1 MNRELTAKFLK
12 DELSK
17 MIELFPEEKRAIE
30 YRYEHSLRVA
40 SIALDIAKKEGLDED
55 RCYIG
60 ALLHDLGYSV
70 PYDNPKEYVNH
81 GRIGAKLARPFL
93 ESLGYSEEEVNEICY
108 GIAIHADDKADFEG
122 KRTALAVTIGDADNI
137 DRYDAFR
144 IYDRLTWVDYKNL
157 SLEKQREHVDTVL
170 SSLNKYLDYDVALS
184 TTNRTTIKK
193 EFSWIKKAQR
203 KIHKLLI
210 KDICIGIKGYV

>member
-1 MNRELTAKFLK
+1 MHRELTAKFLK

-93 ESLGYSEEEVNEICY
+93 ESLGYSDEEVNEICY
-108 GIAIHADDKADFEG
+108 GIAIHVDDKADFEG

-157 SLEKQREHVDTVL
+157 SLEKQREHVDSVL
-170 SSLNKYLDYDVALS
+170 RSLNKYLDYECATRTATFMWKEKISFQLEFYNRLKKQIENS
-184 TTNRTTIKK
+184 TVKN
-193 EFSWIKKAQR
+193 
-203 KIHKLLI
+203 
-210 KDICIGIKGYV
+210 

>member
-1 MNRELTAKFLK
+1 MHRELTAKFLK

-81 GRIGAKLARPFL
+81 GRIGAKIARPFL

-108 GIAIHADDKADFEG
+108 GIAIHVDDKAAFEG

-137 DRYDAFR
+137 DRFDAFR
-144 IYDRLTWVDYKNL
+144 IYDKLTWVDYKNL
-157 SLEKQREHVDTVL
+157 SLEKQKEHVDTVL
-170 SSLNKYLDYDVALS
+170 SSLNKYLDYECATRTATLMWKEKISFQLEFYNRLKKQIENS
-184 TTNRTTIKK
+184 TVKN
-193 EFSWIKKAQR
+193 
-203 KIHKLLI
+203 
-210 KDICIGIKGYV
+210 

>member
-1 MNRELTAKFLK
+1 MHRELTAKFLK

-108 GIAIHADDKADFEG
+108 GIAIHVDDKADFEG

-157 SLEKQREHVDTVL
+157 SLEKQKEHVDTVL
-170 SSLNKYLDYDVALS
+170 SSLNKFLDYECATRTATLMWKEKISFQLEFYNRLKKQIENS
-184 TTNRTTIKK
+184 TVKN
-193 EFSWIKKAQR
+193 
-203 KIHKLLI
+203 
-210 KDICIGIKGYV
+210 

>member
-1 MNRELTAKFLK
+1 MHRELTAKFLK

-93 ESLGYSEEEVNEICY
+93 ESLSYSEEEVNEICY
-108 GIAIHADDKADFEG
+108 GIAIHVDDKADFEG

-137 DRYDAFR
+137 DRFDAFR

-157 SLEKQREHVDTVL
+157 SLEKQKEHVDTVL
-170 SSLNKYLDYDVALS
+170 SSLNKYLDYECATRTATLMWKEKISFQLEFYNRLKKQIENS
-184 TTNRTTIKK
+184 TVKN
-193 EFSWIKKAQR
+193 
-203 KIHKLLI
+203 
-210 KDICIGIKGYV
+210 

>member
-1 MNRELTAKFLK
+1 MHRELTAKFLK

-93 ESLGYSEEEVNEICY
+93 ESLGYSEEEVKEICY
-108 GIAIHADDKADFEG
+108 GIAIHVDDKADFEG

-137 DRYDAFR
+137 DRFDAFR

-157 SLEKQREHVDTVL
+157 SLEKQKEHVDSVL
-170 SSLNKYLDYDVALS
+170 SSLNKYLDYECATRTATLMWKEKISFQLEFYNRLKKQIENS
-184 TTNRTTIKK
+184 TVKN
-193 EFSWIKKAQR
+193 
-203 KIHKLLI
+203 
-210 KDICIGIKGYV
+210 

>member
-1 MNRELTAKFLK
+1 MHRELTAKFLK
-12 DELSK
+12 GELSK

-108 GIAIHADDKADFEG
+108 GIAIHVDDKADFEG

-137 DRYDAFR
+137 DRFDAFR

-157 SLEKQREHVDTVL
+157 SLEKQKEHVDTVL
-170 SSLNKYLDYDVALS
+170 SSLNKYLDYECATRTATLMWKEKISFQLEFYNRLKKQIENS
-184 TTNRTTIKK
+184 TVKN
-193 EFSWIKKAQR
+193 
-203 KIHKLLI
+203 
-210 KDICIGIKGYV
+210 

>member
-1 MNRELTAKFLK
+1 MHRELTAKFLK
-12 DELSK
+12 DQLSK

-108 GIAIHADDKADFEG
+108 GIAIHVDDKADFEG

-137 DRYDAFR
+137 DRFDAFR

-157 SLEKQREHVDTVL
+157 SLEKQKEHVDTVL
-170 SSLNKYLDYDVALS
+170 SSLNKYLDYECATRTATFMWKEKISFQLEFYNRLKKQIENS
-184 TTNRTTIKK
+184 TVKN
-193 EFSWIKKAQR
+193 
-203 KIHKLLI
+203 
-210 KDICIGIKGYV
+210 

>member
-1 MNRELTAKFLK
+1 MHRELTAKFLK

-108 GIAIHADDKADFEG
+108 GIAIHVDDKADFEG

-157 SLEKQREHVDTVL
+157 SLEKQKEHVDSVL
-170 SSLNKYLDYDVALS
+170 SSLNKYLDYECATRTATLMWKEKISFQLEFYNRLKKQIENS
-184 TTNRTTIKK
+184 TVKN
-193 EFSWIKKAQR
+193 
-203 KIHKLLI
+203 
-210 KDICIGIKGYV
+210 

>member
-1 MNRELTAKFLK
+1 MHRELTAKFLK

-17 MIELFPEEKRAIE
+17 MIELFPEEKRAVE

-108 GIAIHADDKADFEG
+108 GIAIHVDDKADFEG

-170 SSLNKYLDYDVALS
+170 SSLNKYLDYECATRTATLMWKEKISFQLEFYNRLKKQIENS
-184 TTNRTTIKK
+184 TVKN
-193 EFSWIKKAQR
+193 
-203 KIHKLLI
+203 
-210 KDICIGIKGYV
+210 

>member
-1 MNRELTAKFLK
+1 MHRELTAKFLK

-40 SIALDIAKKEGLDED
+40 SIALYIAKKEGLDED

-108 GIAIHADDKADFEG
+108 GIAIHVDDKADFEG

-157 SLEKQREHVDTVL
+157 SLEKQKEHVDTVL
-170 SSLNKYLDYDVALS
+170 SSLNKYLDYECATRTATLMWKEKISFQLEFYNRLKKQIENS
-184 TTNRTTIKK
+184 TVKN
-193 EFSWIKKAQR
+193 
-203 KIHKLLI
+203 
-210 KDICIGIKGYV
+210 

>member
-1 MNRELTAKFLK
+1 MHRELTAKFLK

-93 ESLGYSEEEVNEICY
+93 ETLGYSEEEVNEICY
-108 GIAIHADDKADFEG
+108 GIAIHVDDKADFEG

-144 IYDRLTWVDYKNL
+144 IYDRLTWIDYKNL
-157 SLEKQREHVDTVL
+157 SLEKQKEHVDTVL
-170 SSLNKYLDYDVALS
+170 SSLNKYLDYECATRTATLMWKEKISFQLEFYNRLKKQIENS
-184 TTNRTTIKK
+184 TVKN
-193 EFSWIKKAQR
+193 
-203 KIHKLLI
+203 
-210 KDICIGIKGYV
+210 

>member
-1 MNRELTAKFLK
+1 MHRELTAKFLK

-93 ESLGYSEEEVNEICY
+93 ESLGYSEDEVNEICY
-108 GIAIHADDKADFEG
+108 GIAIHVDDKADFEG

-157 SLEKQREHVDTVL
+157 SLEKQKEHVDTVL
-170 SSLNKYLDYDVALS
+170 SSLNKYLDYECATRTATLMWKEKISFQLEFYNRLKKQIENS
-184 TTNRTTIKK
+184 TVKN
-193 EFSWIKKAQR
+193 
-203 KIHKLLI
+203 
-210 KDICIGIKGYV
+210 

>member
-1 MNRELTAKFLK
+1 MHRELTAKFLK

-93 ESLGYSEEEVNEICY
+93 ESLGYSEDEVNEICY
-108 GIAIHADDKADFEG
+108 GIAIHVDDKADFEG

-170 SSLNKYLDYDVALS
+170 SSLNKYLDYECATRTATLMWKEKISFQLEFYNRLKKQIENS
-184 TTNRTTIKK
+184 TVKN
-193 EFSWIKKAQR
+193 
-203 KIHKLLI
+203 
-210 KDICIGIKGYV
+210 

>member
-1 MNRELTAKFLK
+1 MHRELTAKFLK

-108 GIAIHADDKADFEG
+108 GIAIHVDDKADFEG

-157 SLEKQREHVDTVL
+157 SLEKQREHVDTAL
-170 SSLNKYLDYDVALS
+170 KSLNQYLDYECGTKSATLMWKEKIS
-184 TTNRTTIKK
+184 FQLEFYNRLRKQIDNSVIKN
-193 EFSWIKKAQR
+193 
-203 KIHKLLI
+203 
-210 KDICIGIKGYV
+210 

>member
-1 MNRELTAKFLK
+1 MHRELTAKFLK

-108 GIAIHADDKADFEG
+108 GIAIHVDDKADFEG

-144 IYDRLTWVDYKNL
+144 IHDRLTWVDYKNL
-157 SLEKQREHVDTVL
+157 SLEKQKEHVDTVL
-170 SSLNKYLDYDVALS
+170 SSLNKYLDYECATRTATLMWKEKISFQLEFYNRLKKQIENS
-184 TTNRTTIKK
+184 TVKN
-193 EFSWIKKAQR
+193 
-203 KIHKLLI
+203 
-210 KDICIGIKGYV
+210 

>member
-1 MNRELTAKFLK
+1 MHRELTAKFLK

-108 GIAIHADDKADFEG
+108 GIAIHVDDKADFEG

-157 SLEKQREHVDTVL
+157 SLEKQKEHVDTVL
-170 SSLNKYLDYDVALS
+170 SSLNKYLDYECATRTATFMWKEKISFQLEFYNRLKKQIENS
-184 TTNRTTIKK
+184 TVKN
-193 EFSWIKKAQR
+193 
-203 KIHKLLI
+203 
-210 KDICIGIKGYV
+210 

>member
-1 MNRELTAKFLK
+1 MHRELTAKFLK

-108 GIAIHADDKADFEG
+108 GIAIHVDDKADFEG

-137 DRYDAFR
+137 DRYDAFS

-157 SLEKQREHVDTVL
+157 SLEKQKEHVDTVL
-170 SSLNKYLDYDVALS
+170 SSLNKYLDYECATRTATLMWKEKISFQLEFYNRLKKQIENS
-184 TTNRTTIKK
+184 TVKN
-193 EFSWIKKAQR
+193 
-203 KIHKLLI
+203 
-210 KDICIGIKGYV
+210 

>member
-1 MNRELTAKFLK
+1 MHRELTAKFLK

-40 SIALDIAKKEGLDED
+40 STALDIAKKEGLDED

-93 ESLGYSEEEVNEICY
+93 ETLGYSEEEVNEICY
-108 GIAIHADDKADFEG
+108 GIAIHVDDKADFEG
-122 KRTALAVTIGDADNI
+122 NRTALAVTIGDADNI

-170 SSLNKYLDYDVALS
+170 SSLNKYLDYECATRTATLMWKEKISFQLEFYNRLKKQIENS
-184 TTNRTTIKK
+184 TVKN
-193 EFSWIKKAQR
+193 
-203 KIHKLLI
+203 
-210 KDICIGIKGYV
+210 

>member
-1 MNRELTAKFLK
+1 MHRELTAKFLK

-93 ESLGYSEEEVNEICY
+93 ESLGYSEEEANEICY
-108 GIAIHADDKADFEG
+108 GIAIHVDDKADFEG

-137 DRYDAFR
+137 DRFDAFR

-170 SSLNKYLDYDVALS
+170 SSLNKYLDYECATRTATLMWKEKISFQLEFYNRLKKQIENS
-184 TTNRTTIKK
+184 TVKN
-193 EFSWIKKAQR
+193 
-203 KIHKLLI
+203 
-210 KDICIGIKGYV
+210 

>member
-1 MNRELTAKFLK
+1 MHRELTAKFLK

-108 GIAIHADDKADFEG
+108 GIAIHVDDKACILFS
-122 KRTALAVTIGDADNI
+122 
-137 DRYDAFR
+137 
-144 IYDRLTWVDYKNL
+144 L
-157 SLEKQREHVDTVL
+157 SFIP
-170 SSLNKYLDYDVALS
+170 SY
-184 TTNRTTIKK
+184 
-193 EFSWIKKAQR
+193 
-203 KIHKLLI
+203 
-210 KDICIGIKGYV
+210 

>member
-93 ESLGYSEEEVNEICY
+93 ETLGYSEEEVNEICY
-108 GIAIHADDKADFEG
+108 GIAIHVDDKADFEG

-157 SLEKQREHVDTVL
+157 SLEKQKEHVDTVL
-170 SSLNKYLDYDVALS
+170 SSLNKYLDYECATRTATLMWKEKISFQLEFYNRLKKQIENS
-184 TTNRTTIKK
+184 TVKN
-193 EFSWIKKAQR
+193 
-203 KIHKLLI
+203 
-210 KDICIGIKGYV
+210 

>member
-1 MNRELTAKFLK
+1 MHRELTAKFLK

-108 GIAIHADDKADFEG
+108 GIAIHVDDKADFEG

-137 DRYDAFR
+137 YRYDAFR

-157 SLEKQREHVDTVL
+157 SLEKQKEHVDTVL
-170 SSLNKYLDYDVALS
+170 SSLNKYLDYECATRTATLMWKEKISFQLEFYNRLKKQIENS
-184 TTNRTTIKK
+184 TVKN
-193 EFSWIKKAQR
+193 
-203 KIHKLLI
+203 
-210 KDICIGIKGYV
+210 

>member
-1 MNRELTAKFLK
+1 MHRELTAKFLK

-17 MIELFPEEKRAIE
+17 MIELFPEEKRAVE

-108 GIAIHADDKADFEG
+108 GIAIHVDDKADFEG

-137 DRYDAFR
+137 DRFDAFR
-144 IYDRLTWVDYKNL
+144 IYDGLTWVDYKNL
-157 SLEKQREHVDTVL
+157 ILEKQREHVDTVL
-170 SSLNKYLDYDVALS
+170 SSLNKYLDYECATRTATLMWKEKISFQLEFYNRLKKQIENS
-184 TTNRTTIKK
+184 TVKN
-193 EFSWIKKAQR
+193 
-203 KIHKLLI
+203 
-210 KDICIGIKGYV
+210 

>member
-1 MNRELTAKFLK
+1 MHRELTAKFLK

-93 ESLGYSEEEVNEICY
+93 ETLGYSEEEVNEICY
-108 GIAIHADDKADFEG
+108 GIAIHVDDKADFEG

-170 SSLNKYLDYDVALS
+170 SSLNKYLDYECATRTATLMWKEKISFQLEFYNRLKKQIENS
-184 TTNRTTIKK
+184 TVKN
-193 EFSWIKKAQR
+193 
-203 KIHKLLI
+203 
-210 KDICIGIKGYV
+210 

>member
-1 MNRELTAKFLK
+1 MHRELTAKFLK

-40 SIALDIAKKEGLDED
+40 AIALDIAKKEGLDED

-108 GIAIHADDKADFEG
+108 GIAIHVDDKADFEG

-170 SSLNKYLDYDVALS
+170 SSLNKYLDYECATRTATLMLKEKISFQLEFYNRLKKQIENS
-184 TTNRTTIKK
+184 TVKN
-193 EFSWIKKAQR
+193 
-203 KIHKLLI
+203 
-210 KDICIGIKGYV
+210 

>member
-1 MNRELTAKFLK
+1 MHRELTAKFLK

-108 GIAIHADDKADFEG
+108 GIAIHVDDKADFEG
-122 KRTALAVTIGDADNI
+122 KRTALAVTIGDPIISIALMPLGSMTNLPGLTI
-137 DRYDAFR
+137 R
-144 IYDRLTWVDYKNL
+144 I
-157 SLEKQREHVDTVL
+157 
-170 SSLNKYLDYDVALS
+170 
-184 TTNRTTIKK
+184 
-193 EFSWIKKAQR
+193 
-203 KIHKLLI
+203 
-210 KDICIGIKGYV
+210 

>member
-1 MNRELTAKFLK
+1 MHRELTAKFLK

-93 ESLGYSEEEVNEICY
+93 ESLGYSEEELNEICY
-108 GIAIHADDKADFEG
+108 GIAIHVDDKADFEG

-170 SSLNKYLDYDVALS
+170 SSLNKYLDYECATRTATLMWKEKISFQLEFYNRLKKQIESS
-184 TTNRTTIKK
+184 TVKN
-193 EFSWIKKAQR
+193 
-203 KIHKLLI
+203 
-210 KDICIGIKGYV
+210 

>member
-1 MNRELTAKFLK
+1 MHRELTAKFLK

-108 GIAIHADDKADFEG
+108 GIAIHVDDKADFEG

-144 IYDRLTWVDYKNL
+144 IHDRLTWVDYKNL
-157 SLEKQREHVDTVL
+157 SLEKQKEHVDTVL
-170 SSLNKYLDYDVALS
+170 SSLNKYLDYECATRTATLMWKEKISFQLEFYNRLKKQIENS
-184 TTNRTTIKK
+184 TV
-193 EFSWIKKAQR
+193 
-203 KIHKLLI
+203 
-210 KDICIGIKGYV
+210 KD

>member
-1 MNRELTAKFLK
+1 MHRELTAKFLK

-108 GIAIHADDKADFEG
+108 GIAIHVDDKADFEG

-137 DRYDAFR
+137 DRFDAFR

-170 SSLNKYLDYDVALS
+170 SSLNKYLDYECATRTATLMWKEKISFQHEFYNRLKKQIENS
-184 TTNRTTIKK
+184 TVKN
-193 EFSWIKKAQR
+193 
-203 KIHKLLI
+203 
-210 KDICIGIKGYV
+210 

>member
-1 MNRELTAKFLK
+1 MHRELTAKFLK

-30 YRYEHSLRVA
+30 YRYDHSLRVA

-108 GIAIHADDKADFEG
+108 GIAIHVDDKADFEG

-137 DRYDAFR
+137 DRFDAFR

-157 SLEKQREHVDTVL
+157 SLEKQKEHVDTVL
-170 SSLNKYLDYDVALS
+170 SSLNKYLDYECATRTATLMWKEKISFQLEFYNRLKKQIENS
-184 TTNRTTIKK
+184 TVKN
-193 EFSWIKKAQR
+193 
-203 KIHKLLI
+203 
-210 KDICIGIKGYV
+210 

>member
-1 MNRELTAKFLK
+1 MHRELTAKFLK

-108 GIAIHADDKADFEG
+108 GIAIHVDDKADFEG

-144 IYDRLTWVDYKNL
+144 IHDRLTWVDYKNL
-157 SLEKQREHVDTVL
+157 SVEKQKEHVDTVL
-170 SSLNKYLDYDVALS
+170 SSLNKYLDYECATRTATLMWKERISFQLEFYNRLKKQIENS
-184 TTNRTTIKK
+184 TVKN
-193 EFSWIKKAQR
+193 
-203 KIHKLLI
+203 
-210 KDICIGIKGYV
+210 

>member
-1 MNRELTAKFLK
+1 MHRELTAKFLK

-93 ESLGYSEEEVNEICY
+93 ETLGYSEEEVNEICY
-108 GIAIHADDKADFEG
+108 GIAIHVDDKADFEG

-157 SLEKQREHVDTVL
+157 SLEKQKEHVDTVL
-170 SSLNKYLDYDVALS
+170 SSLNKYLDYECATRTATLMWKEKINFQLEFYNRLKKQIENS
-184 TTNRTTIKK
+184 TVKN
-193 EFSWIKKAQR
+193 
-203 KIHKLLI
+203 
-210 KDICIGIKGYV
+210 

>member
-1 MNRELTAKFLK
+1 MHRELTAKFLK

-93 ESLGYSEEEVNEICY
+93 ETLGYSEEEVNEICY
-108 GIAIHADDKADFEG
+108 GIAIHVDDKADFEG

-137 DRYDAFR
+137 DRFDAFR
-144 IYDRLTWVDYKNL
+144 IYDKLTWVDYKNL

-170 SSLNKYLDYDVALS
+170 SSLNKYLDYECATRTATLMWKEKISFQLEFYNRLKKQIENS
-184 TTNRTTIKK
+184 TVKN
-193 EFSWIKKAQR
+193 
-203 KIHKLLI
+203 
-210 KDICIGIKGYV
+210 

>member
-1 MNRELTAKFLK
+1 MHRELTAKFLK

-93 ESLGYSEEEVNEICY
+93 ETLGYSEEEVNEICY
-108 GIAIHADDKADFEG
+108 GIAIHVDDKADFEG

-157 SLEKQREHVDTVL
+157 SLEKQKEHVDTVL
-170 SSLNKYLDYDVALS
+170 SSLNKYLDYECATRTATLMWKEKISFQLEFYNRLKKQIENS
-184 TTNRTTIKK
+184 TVKN
-193 EFSWIKKAQR
+193 
-203 KIHKLLI
+203 
-210 KDICIGIKGYV
+210 

>member
-1 MNRELTAKFLK
+1 MHRELTAKFLK

-108 GIAIHADDKADFEG
+108 GIAIHVDDKADFEG

-137 DRYDAFR
+137 DRFDSFR

-157 SLEKQREHVDTVL
+157 SLEKQKEHVDTVL
-170 SSLNKYLDYDVALS
+170 SSLNKYLDYECATRTATLIWKEKISFQLEFYNRLKKQIENS
-184 TTNRTTIKK
+184 TVKN
-193 EFSWIKKAQR
+193 
-203 KIHKLLI
+203 
-210 KDICIGIKGYV
+210 

>member
-1 MNRELTAKFLK
+1 MHRELTAKFLK

-108 GIAIHADDKADFEG
+108 GIAIHVDDKADFEG

-157 SLEKQREHVDTVL
+157 SLEKQKEHVDTAL
-170 SSLNKYLDYDVALS
+170 KSLNQYLDYECATRTATLMWKEKISFQLEFYNRLKKQIENS
-184 TTNRTTIKK
+184 TVKN
-193 EFSWIKKAQR
+193 
-203 KIHKLLI
+203 
-210 KDICIGIKGYV
+210 

>member
-1 MNRELTAKFLK
+1 MHRELTAKFLK

-108 GIAIHADDKADFEG
+108 GIAIHVDDKADFEG

-157 SLEKQREHVDTVL
+157 SLEKQREHVDTAL
-170 SSLNKYLDYDVALS
+170 KSLNQYLDYECATRTATLMWKEKISFQLEFYNRLKKQIENS
-184 TTNRTTIKK
+184 TVKN
-193 EFSWIKKAQR
+193 
-203 KIHKLLI
+203 
-210 KDICIGIKGYV
+210 

>member
-1 MNRELTAKFLK
+1 MHRELTAKFLK

-70 PYDNPKEYVNH
+70 PYDDPKEYVNH

-108 GIAIHADDKADFEG
+108 GIAIHVDDKADFEG

-137 DRYDAFR
+137 DRFDAFR

-170 SSLNKYLDYDVALS
+170 SSLNKYLDYECATRTATLMWKEKISFQLEFYNRLKKQIENS
-184 TTNRTTIKK
+184 TVKN
-193 EFSWIKKAQR
+193 
-203 KIHKLLI
+203 
-210 KDICIGIKGYV
+210 

>member
-1 MNRELTAKFLK
+1 MHRELTAKFLK

-108 GIAIHADDKADFEG
+108 GIAIHVDDKADFEG

-137 DRYDAFR
+137 DRFDAFR

-170 SSLNKYLDYDVALS
+170 SSLNKYLDYECATRTATLMWKEKISFQLEFYNRLKKQIENS
-184 TTNRTTIKK
+184 TVKN
-193 EFSWIKKAQR
+193 
-203 KIHKLLI
+203 
-210 KDICIGIKGYV
+210 